1 MLAKSK
7 QLISTGQP
15 EVAMKRFSVD
25 ELQIDTFYSSPV
37 FLDQEFILTTP
48 DTPITQELIA
58 RLKRWS
64 IKDVLTD
71 GEIYDNPLFQGDNEE
86 EEEAGVPGDK
96 IDMSQEEKAYS
107 YYTKLIGFIEKMVAV
122 YTDSGEVNIEALT
135 LKIRDIIDTVKSE
148 KDLLLFSIAKPPLTD
163 NYLIIH
169 LANSTILT
177 LAMGDY
183 LKLPPHRLIELGL
196 SAILHEIG
204 MTKIPQELYMSTTP
218 LSAQDKN
225 TIMAHTVLGYRI
237 LKGFS
242 VSEAVA
248 RGVLEHQERL
258 DGSGYPSRLTGDA
271 ISLYSRILAV
281 ACSYDAMT
289 SQRPY
294 RDANTG
300 HQAILTLLKK
310 NRKAYDEK
318 ALMALVYCLSFYP
331 LGSQVVLSNKMSGT
345 VCKANPNDP
354 KYPVVKVLSDPD
366 GNPLPEPQLV
376 KTSQQSNIV
385 ISQIVDPPEK
395 DA

>member
-1 MLAKSK
+1 
-7 QLISTGQP
+7 
-15 EVAMKRFSVD
+15 MKRFSVD
-25 ELQIDTFYSSPV
+25 ELQSDTFFNSPI

-48 DTPITQELIA
+48 DTPVTPELVA
-58 RLKRWS
+58 RLKRWHF
-64 IKDVLTD
+64 KEVLTD
-71 GEIYDNPLFQGDNEE
+71 GEIYDNPLFQGNDEE
-86 EEEAGVPGDK
+86 EEETGTLGEG
-96 IDMSQEEKAYS
+96 IEMSQEEKVYA
-107 YYTKLIGFIEKMVAV
+107 YYTEVVGFIEKMVAV
-122 YTDSGEVNIEALT
+122 YTDSGAVDIEALT
-135 LKIRDIIDTVKSE
+135 LKIREIIDTVKSE
-148 KDLLLFSIAKPPLTD
+148 RDLLLCSLATPPVAN
-163 NYLIIH
+163 NYLLVH
-169 LANSTILT
+169 LANTTILA
-177 LAMGDY
+177 LAIGDY

-300 HQAILTLLKK
+300 HHAILTLLKK

-331 LGSQVVLSNKMSGT
+331 LGSQVVLSNKMSGI
-345 VCKANPNDP
+345 VCKANPRDP
-354 KYPVVKVLSDPD
+354 KYPVVKVLTDPD
-366 GNPLPEPQLV
+366 GSPLPEPQLV

-385 ISQIVDPPEK
+385 ISKIVEPPEK
-395 DA
+395 EG